1 MGKLYQFSFNR
12 IQHFWVFTNL
22 ARGVCYAFLELAFC
36 IYFNFVFQIVR
47 VAPKIKIQRG

>member
-47 VAPKIKIQRG
+47 VSPKIKIQRG